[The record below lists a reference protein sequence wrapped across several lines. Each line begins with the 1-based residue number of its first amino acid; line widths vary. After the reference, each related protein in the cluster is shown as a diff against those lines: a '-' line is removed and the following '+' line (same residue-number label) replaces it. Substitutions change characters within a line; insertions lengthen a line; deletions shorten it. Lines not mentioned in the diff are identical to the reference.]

1 MSRPARLLVL
11 LLGGAGLAVLWVV
24 ATSGLPPVGTDVHPY
39 RDAAVAASAD
49 HATANVVAAVN
60 FDQRAFDTLG
70 EETILL
76 ASVLAVST
84 LLRPA
89 DDERVADPDP
99 PLTVLP
105 ATRLAGWALLPVT
118 LLVGADIVLHGH
130 LTPGGGFQGGVVLAT
145 AIHLLY
151 LAGSFPTLQWLRPTR
166 WAPLLEPAGSGLFV
180 VIGAAGLVTGAG
192 FAANLLP
199 VGVLGGPLSSG
210 TVLPL
215 NIVAGIGVGAAVVSL
230 LGQFLRQELVIAGR
244 EAS

>member
-1 MSRPARLLVL
+1 MSPRVRLVVFL
-11 LLGGAGLAVLWVV
+11 LSALGMGVLWAV
-24 ATSGLPPVGTDVHPY
+24 ATHGLPAVGTDVHPY
-39 RDAAVAASAD
+39 RDAAVAASAA

-76 ASVLAVST
+76 ASVAAVTT

-89 DDERVADPDP
+89 DDERVAEPDP
-99 PLTVLP
+99 PMTVLP

-118 LLVGADIVLHGH
+118 LLVGADIVAHSH
-130 LTPGGGFQGGVVLAT
+130 LTPGGGFQAGVVLAT

-151 LAGSFPTLQWLRPTR
+151 LAGSFPALQWLRPTR

-180 VIGAAGLVTGAG
+180 VIGAAGLLTGAG
-192 FAANLLP
+192 FLANVLP
-199 VGVLGGPLSSG
+199 VGVLGAPLSSG
-210 TVLPL
+210 TVLAL
-215 NIVAGIGVGAAVVSL
+215 NVVAGIGVGAGVVSL
-230 LGQFLRQELVIAGR
+230 LGQFLRQELVIGAG

>member
-1 MSRPARLLVL
+1 MSRRARLVVF
-11 LLGGAGLAVLWVV
+11 LLGALGMAVLWAV
-24 ATSGLPPVGTDVHPY
+24 ATHGLPSVGTDVHPY
-39 RDAAVAASAD
+39 RDAAVAAAAA

-76 ASVLAVST
+76 ASVVAVTT

-89 DDERVADPDP
+89 DDERVQAPDP
-99 PLTVLP
+99 PMAVLP

-118 LLVGADIVLHGH
+118 LLVGADIVVHGH

-151 LAGSFPTLQWLRPTR
+151 LAGSFPTLLWLRPTR

-180 VIGAAGLVTGAG
+180 VTGVAGLLLGAG
-192 FAANLLP
+192 FVANVLP
-199 VGVLGGPLSSG
+199 VGVLGAPLSSG

-215 NIVAGIGVGAAVVSL
+215 NIVAGLGVGAAVVSL
-230 LGQFLRQELVIAGR
+230 LGQFLRQEITVHAGDD
-244 EAS
+244 S